1 MYQTNKPSTLV
12 LKTKPIFNPL
22 IVIFRFL
29 PFQIFAT
36 LWISIASRILAD
48 FIIGNFNLVINPL
61 NFVISTGTL
70 TFFLF
75 PLIIIFRS
83 KNMYK
88 KMEYRIYSDRIEYT
102 EGFWIIEEKTLLFKN
117 ITETNLKIGIFQN
130 KIDLG
135 TVFLATP
142 GIVRNNKYGTQ
153 GGLHIRDI
161 ENPKAVYK
169 KLSEL
174 MA

>member
-1 MYQTNKPSTLV
+1 MYQTNKLSTLI
-12 LKTKPIFNPL
+12 LKTKPVFNPL

-36 LWISIASRILAD
+36 LWMSIASKIVAALIAD
-48 FIIGNFNLVINPL
+48 NFGLVINPL
-61 NFVISTGTL
+61 SFVISIGTL
-70 TFFLF
+70 TFFSF

-102 EGFWIIEEKTLLFKN
+102 EGFWVIEEKTLFFKN

-142 GIVRNNKYGTQ
+142 SIVSNNRYGTQ
-153 GGLHIRDI
+153 GGLHVRDI

>member
-1 MYQTNKPSTLV
+1 MYQTNKSSTLI
-12 LKTKPIFNPL
+12 LKTKPVFNLL
-22 IVIFRFL
+22 IIVLRFL

-36 LWISIASRILAD
+36 LWMSIFSRIVAALITD
-48 FIIGNFNLVINPL
+48 NFDLVINPQS
-61 NFVISTGTL
+61 FVISIGTL
-70 TFFLF
+70 TFFIF
-75 PLIIIFRS
+75 PLIVIFRS

-88 KMEYRIYSDRIEYT
+88 KMEYRIYNDRIEYT
-102 EGFWIIEEKTLLFKN
+102 EGFWVIEEKTLFFKN

-153 GGLHIRDI
+153 AGLHVRDI
-161 ENPKAVYK
+161 ENPKVVYK

>member
-12 LKTKPIFNPL
+12 LKTKPVFNQL

-36 LWISIASRILAD
+36 LWMAVASRILAALITD
-48 FIIGNFNLVINPL
+48 NLGLVINPQS
-61 NFVISTGTL
+61 FMIFIGTL

-75 PLIIIFRS
+75 PLIVIFRS

-102 EGFWIIEEKTLLFKN
+102 DGFWVIEEKTLFFKN

-142 GIVRNNKYGTQ
+142 SIVRNNRYGTQ
-153 GGLHIRDI
+153 GGLHVRDI
-161 ENPKAVYK
+161 ENPKAFYK